1 MTAFGSAWN
10 DEPAYLIPSVEVELF
25 EDALFGLDVL
35 AEVELEDLDN
45 GAEWFLLLLKS
56 GSEPSGN
63 LATLFIALFNLA
75 YWEFGDLGDFFPP
88 FLWLEAL
95 ELFGD
100 EPPLDL
106 EFGLEPSVEGEAT
119 SKFLIS

>member
-10 DEPAYLIPSVEVELF
+10 EEPAYLIPSVEAELF

-63 LATLFIALFNLA
+63 LATLFSALFNLA
-75 YWEFGDLGDFFPP
+75 YWEFGDFFAF

-95 ELFGD
+95 ELFED
-100 EPPLDL
+100 ELLLDL
-106 EFGLEPSVEGEAT
+106 EFCFEPSVVGDAT
-119 SKFLIS
+119 NKFLIS